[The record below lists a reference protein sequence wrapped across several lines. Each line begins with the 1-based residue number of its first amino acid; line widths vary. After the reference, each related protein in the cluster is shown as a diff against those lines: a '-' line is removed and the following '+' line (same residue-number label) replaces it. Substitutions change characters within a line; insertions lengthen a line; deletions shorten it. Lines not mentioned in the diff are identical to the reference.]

1 MADFLLGVL
10 LDGFRTDV
18 RTALG
23 LAAKAGA
30 QGVQIYSTRGD
41 MAPENLTPQKRRA
54 LLDMVKAHGLAIS
67 ALCGDLGG
75 GGFTHPEKNAEK
87 IERSKRILDLA
98 KDLETDVVTTH
109 IGVVPGDPAHP
120 RYGILQE
127 ACGTLAEYA
136 DSVEAH
142 FAIETG
148 PETSAVLKGFLDSL
162 GSRGVAVNLDP
173 ANLVMVTGDDPA
185 GAVYALKDYIVHT
198 HAKDGRQNYYKDPE
212 VVYGMKKENLSHII
226 TGPSFEEVPLGEG
239 QVDWAAYL
247 DALRGIGFRGFLTVE
262 REVGDRPYDDIVH
275 AIEFLKAKIRRF
287 NHTS

>member
-23 LAAKAGA
+23 LAARAGA

-41 MAPENLTPQKRRA
+41 MAPENLTARKRRE
-54 LLDMVKAHGLAIS
+54 LLDLVKSHGLVIS

-75 GGFTHPEKNAEK
+75 GGFTKPEKNAEK
-87 IERSKRILDLA
+87 IARSKLILDLA

-109 IGVVPGDPAHP
+109 IGVVPGDPNHP
-120 RYGILQE
+120 RYRIMQE
-127 ACGTLAEYA
+127 ACGALAEYA

-185 GAVYALKDYIVHT
+185 GAVVTLKDYIVHT
-198 HAKDGRQNYYKDPE
+198 HAKDGRQNFFVDPDI
-212 VVYGMKKENLSHII
+212 VYGMVKSHIV
-226 TGPSFEEVPLGEG
+226 TAASFEEVPLGEG
-239 QVDWAAYL
+239 QVDWDAYL
-247 DALRGIGFRGFLTVE
+247 NALRGIGYRGFLTVE
-262 REVGDRPYDDIVH
+262 REVGDQPYVDIAN
-275 AIEFLKAKIRRF
+275 AIAFLRGKI
-287 NHTS
+287 